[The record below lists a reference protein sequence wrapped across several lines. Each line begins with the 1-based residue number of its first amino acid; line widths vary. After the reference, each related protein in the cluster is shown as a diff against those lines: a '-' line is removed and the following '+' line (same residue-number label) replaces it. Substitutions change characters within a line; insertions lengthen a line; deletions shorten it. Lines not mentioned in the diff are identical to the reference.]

1 MQGPKGRANDDAI
14 DDSVDVRG
22 GHRRSGRG
30 LRHGEDPRSET
41 NATQVTWTDGKP
53 AIAISC
59 REPGSCQTRAVA
71 MCNRTGG
78 GFTTL
83 KMENMPTRGDMTV
96 VRGAASVV
104 IRCGA

>member
-1 MQGPKGRANDDAI
+1 MTTRSTMQWMFVMGIA
-14 DDSVDVRG
+14 
-22 GHRRSGRG
+22 G
-30 LRHGEDPRSET
+30 LVAACGMAKSTPGEDPRTET

-59 REPGSCQTRAVA
+59 KEPGACQTRAVA
-71 MCNRTGG
+71 MCGSTGG
-78 GFTTL
+78 DYKTL
-83 KMENMPTRGDMTV
+83 KMENMPTRGDMSE